1 MKTLAFT
8 FVQNDLVGLRLWLSY
23 YTRYF
28 DDLNVYCFNTKEEH
42 RKDLDELKREYN
54 FVYEFLYE
62 YEGNKIDGTPAV
74 LLGFIKDIQ
83 NTFLGDHDWILC
95 CNLDEIFISK
105 RGNLKDLMEKHK
117 NELVA
122 LPSEGYDVIQA
133 EDEKPIDYSKPLF
146 EQRKYMVKNP
156 NYNKIV
162 LTRVPLNWVAGL
174 HKIDSMTDD
183 ESRAIF
189 EELAKKHHVG
199 WYLDKTMP
207 DPGECDFLLFW
218 SSSNEDYFGLL
229 DKYKEPKGLCL

>member
-133 EDEKPIDYSKPLF
+133 EDEKPIDYSKSLF

-183 ESRAIF
+183 ESRVIKNTGLYLIHF
-189 EELAKKHHVG
+189 KHADLTREKTGPFTVN
-199 WYLDKTMP
+199 LDSKIMEHKP
-207 DPGECDFLLFW
+207 EDRIRIPKYFRKLL
-218 SSSNEDYFGLL
+218 
-229 DKYKEPKGLCL
+229 

>member
-183 ESRAIF
+183 ESRAIKNTG
-189 EELAKKHHVG
+189 LYLIHLKHADLQRKREVDPFTVP
-199 WYLDKTMP
+199 LDSRIMEHKP
-207 DPGECDFLLFW
+207 EDRIRIPKYFRKLL
-218 SSSNEDYFGLL
+218 
-229 DKYKEPKGLCL
+229 

>member
-23 YTRYF
+23 YTKYF
-28 DDLNVYCFNTKEEH
+28 DDLNIYCFNTKEEH
-42 RKDLDELKREYN
+42 RKDLDELKREYD

-183 ESRAIF
+183 ESRVIKNTGLYLIHF
-189 EELAKKHHVG
+189 KHADLTREKTGPFTVN
-199 WYLDKTMP
+199 LDSKIMGHKP
-207 DPGECDFLLFW
+207 EDRIRIPKYFRKLL
-218 SSSNEDYFGLL
+218 
-229 DKYKEPKGLCL
+229 